1 LRRDVDFET
10 QLGYLRA
17 FGSFALL
24 LLAAPNNWSS
34 SKIDHVTRDRFTVI
48 TITIMMRINVDR
60 KLERFANFDDNA
72 KFESSVTD
80 IVQHTKSS
88 QSMNVARTLVTNLST
103 TVNEQRVM
111 LVEIGAQVVTSNES
125 LSEANE
131 AIEVQRVEYVQG
143 TDECLQ

>member
-1 LRRDVDFET
+1 
-10 QLGYLRA
+10 
-17 FGSFALL
+17 
-24 LLAAPNNWSS
+24 
-34 SKIDHVTRDRFTVI
+34 
-48 TITIMMRINVDR
+48 MMRINVDR

-88 QSMNVARTLVTNLST
+88 QSMNVARKLVTNFST

-111 LVEIGAQVVTSNES
+111 LVEMGAQVVTSNES